1 VLRVTLTIALGYV
14 FAIYLPP
21 LFGIDRKWG
30 AAGLTVSAG
39 LAGWIE
45 FALLRSTLN
54 KRIGQT
60 GLALTVVSKFWL
72 SAAGGAAVGWGLRLF
87 IGQRHRFIVALAVLI
102 PYGLTY
108 FALTMLFGMPEVR
121 NMSERALRILRRPG
135 R

>member
-1 VLRVTLTIALGYV
+1 MRVTLTIALGYV

-21 LFGIDRKWG
+21 LLGIDRKWG

-60 GLALTVVSKFWL
+60 GLAWTVVSKFWL
-72 SAAGGAAVGWGLRLF
+72 SAAGGAAVGWGIRLL
-87 IGQRHRFIVALAVLI
+87 IGQRHPIIVAFAVLI

-121 NMSERALRILRRPG
+121 NMSERGFRILRRSS